1 MAAAADLQVLI
12 QQFQKLSEDE
22 FKEEDTNVFLV
33 TCQKCLEEEELEVLL
48 DIIKD
53 EKNQTLIRHMGWNLI
68 GPITKCMQSCELGS
82 EKESDCLQMIDGLI
96 QSCNPK
102 EILLGILE
110 QIDEAAWDN
119 MSRIILPLLQPLQIV
134 LLKLGNK
141 KSYSVGLSLST
152 LHSQLSS
159 LPVPYTTEQMQED
172 KHSLCQCCLALVQFA
187 QPFIDIVSQ
196 NVDISKEPDI
206 QEMRKELL
214 TFCFSCLKFPLLSA
228 QLNLLPEDEDDNLFL
243 VFAKEI
249 MGFLVSLGES
259 LPRTFVQRSHS
270 AQTVD
275 TEGSVPE
282 KETYTAE
289 SVACLSYLL
298 FVHHIGMDSFPFVFG
313 PSFLVKSNMEH
324 VDVLLKSSLYVPS
337 WLASNHS
344 FLPTAG
350 LVDQDSKHSLCFCFL
365 FFLIKR
371 TEESMLSKGLDLLEH
386 SFLRVDN
393 ESLPEDVLDVLAVNQ
408 VLQDLVKVMT
418 LCPIEHLRK
427 KSLAMLQLVIDKFC
441 VEGKYKLFRCLL
453 KISGH
458 AGVEGYIIHNIK
470 NQIDAILK
478 SNLQNKWFL
487 GTRLAPLLH
496 LALSLPEGAETDLLQ
511 TSDRIMASLNL
522 LRYLVIKD
530 NDDETGVWRELAKIE
545 QDFLKPLHT
554 GLNMS
559 RAHYEAE
566 MRRTSEKKKG
576 SHSEKSLCTVTAGG
590 NTLPDMTPEMQLQV
604 LQSALFTFDLM
615 ESILARVEELIEV
628 KLKSAPEEKIGSS
641 KDV

>member
-324 VDVLLKSSLYVPS
+324 VDVLLK
-337 WLASNHS
+337 
-344 FLPTAG
+344 
-350 LVDQDSKHSLCFCFL
+350 
-365 FFLIKR
+365 R